1 MINIESRKFGGH
13 SENQVSLNDTVSMSL
28 YDLIKLVNNDKKFDV
43 QKLNDAIA
51 EDEKKIEHNLPLKMQ
66 SLRIGKAYSYLATYV
81 LPRDCCRK
89 WTPNELKTNLN
100 DSGGIS
106 LILLTKAEQEDI
118 ESMKEYCKLIE
129 SFKRVLFNA
138 MDSYVLSPYEKRK
151 GQAVTLNLRD
161 YAFKALLN
169 FTKELEMM
177 SENPKT
183 LESRIVFDEIVY
195 DLLED
200 KVENTTLEEVA

>member
-1 MINIESRKFGGH
+1 MINIESGKFGGH

-28 YDLIKLVNNDKKFDV
+28 YNLIKLVNNDKKFDV

-66 SLRIGKAYSYLATYV
+66 SLRIGKIYTYLATYV
-81 LPRDCCRK
+81 LSRESCRK
-89 WTPNELKTNLN
+89 WTPNELKKNLN
-100 DSGGIS
+100 DTAGINS
-106 LILLTKAEQEDI
+106 YHLTKAEQEDK
-118 ESMKEYCKLIE
+118 ECMKEYAKLIA